1 MKSSPDTIAFNV
13 CRGMIFVLSSL
24 SEKKF
29 VLNAEEKL
37 MQPKTSQK
45 FKNVACFRLLFK
57 IKQPK
62 RLQSTKSVAINTW
75 FLLIKPNFNVKMQ
88 RYETNHR
95 KRVVEENLN
104 QVWSNKFLPKT
115 YSPSFWVCRK
125 LSRNDLQRVGTNT
138 WVSSLRILQADTPTR
153 LS

>member
-1 MKSSPDTIAFNV
+1 
-13 CRGMIFVLSSL
+13 
-24 SEKKF
+24 
-29 VLNAEEKL
+29 

-62 RLQSTKSVAINTW
+62 RFEYRVQSGQI
-75 FLLIKPNFNVKMQ
+75 F
-88 RYETNHR
+88 
-95 KRVVEENLN
+95 
-104 QVWSNKFLPKT
+104 
-115 YSPSFWVCRK
+115 RK

>member
-1 MKSSPDTIAFNV
+1 
-13 CRGMIFVLSSL
+13 
-24 SEKKF
+24 
-29 VLNAEEKL
+29 
-37 MQPKTSQK
+37 
-45 FKNVACFRLLFK
+45 
-57 IKQPK
+57 
-62 RLQSTKSVAINTW
+62 
-75 FLLIKPNFNVKMQ
+75 MQ

-104 QVWSNKFLPKT
+104 QFWSNKFLPKT
-115 YSPSFWVCRK
+115 YSPSFGGCRK